1 MKRRT
6 FSIEFKRSAVAL
18 VFDQNYTPS
27 QAADNLG
34 IGKNTLYNWLRAHK
48 RRTGHATPADELDLK
63 QRNAQLERELRR
75 VTMERDILKKATA
88 YFAKESL

>member
-6 FSIEFKRSAVAL
+6 FSIEFKRAAVAL
-18 VFDQNYTPS
+18 VLDQNYTPG

-34 IGKNTLYNWLRAHK
+34 IGKNTLYNWLRAHE